1 MSGAPTHRAKRAIT
15 ADDEPRLAAYLADKL
30 AIAWPEL
37 DIVGIAANGPE
48 ALRLMSEHDPDV
60 LFLDIRMPGLSGL
73 DVAAAPPPAFEWSLL
88 RPTISM
94 RSRPLNAKPSTTY

>member
-1 MSGAPTHRAKRAIT
+1 
-15 ADDEPRLAAYLADKL
+15 
-30 AIAWPEL
+30 
-37 DIVGIAANGPE
+37 
-48 ALRLMSEHDPDV
+48 MSEHDPDV